1 MQNQKLSVNI
11 IAKTKIYEKL
21 LTNTITCGVSLLSLL
36 LLGTYPAKAEMS
48 LDFASLPQT
57 KKSTPE
63 MSQVTNVNQLNDVR
77 PTSNMSQVTDVN
89 QLSDVR
95 PTSNMSQV
103 TNVNQL
109 SDVQPT
115 DWAFQ
120 ALQSLVER
128 YGCIA
133 GYPNG
138 TFGGNRGMTRYEFA
152 AGLNACLNR
161 VNELIGTATA
171 NLVKKEDLATLQKLQ
186 EQFATELVTLRGRV
200 DTLEAHTAELEA
212 HQFSTT
218 TKLQGQAI
226 ISVNAGGFN
235 GRRITIPGN
244 PGNPGN
250 SGNPSNPGNPGSLG
264 NPSGNSPNRIIT
276 NQPNATA
283 LFRAGVDLNTS
294 FNGTDL
300 LKIRLDTGSTD
311 LSNGPSSSNAPGLL
325 EPNFGSVV
333 DYSVKPPVNRQLILD
348 RLYYSFL
355 PFKDFQVTVGPNIY
369 PTDFVD
375 RNSYA
380 YLSFLDF
387 STLAFTNNFILFPVG
402 GLAAGAAI
410 DWKPNNGPISVR
422 ALYAS
427 LDAANPGN
435 NGPVNGAAPFA
446 PLLYPSLNFNP
457 AHPEFPNYP
466 NTTRGLFGSTYQG
479 TAEIEYAPSRAFAV
493 RLEYSGGELTG
504 NRFDVIGVNAE
515 WTLAQKF
522 GIFGRY
528 GYGSFNNT
536 SFGDVKPNYWM
547 AGVAMRDLFT
557 RGSLAGVAVG
567 QPFIASQI
575 GNSTQTNF
583 EAFYNY
589 PFSRSIQITPTIQV
603 INHAGNEQSNGTIVT
618 GTLRSVFSF

>member
-1 MQNQKLSVNI
+1 MNATA
-11 IAKTKIYEKL
+11 AKNSSRFFCI
-21 LTNTITCGVSLLSLL
+21 NTVVKGVTLLSLL
-36 LLGTYPAKAEMS
+36 LLIIYPASAETTVFSRQEAES
-48 LDFASLPQT
+48 LNEPQVEE
-57 KKSTPE
+57 ST
-63 MSQVTNVNQLNDVR
+63 SG
-77 PTSNMSQVTDVN
+77 
-89 QLSDVR
+89 
-95 PTSNMSQV
+95 MSQV

-109 SDVQPT
+109 SDVQPS

-133 GYPNG
+133 GYTNG
-138 TFGGNRGMTRYEFA
+138 TFRGNRAVTRYEFA
-152 AGLNACLNR
+152 AGVNACLDR

-171 NLVKKEDLATLQKLQ
+171 DIVKKEDLATLQKLQ
-186 EQFATELVTLRGRV
+186 EQFARELVALRGRI

-218 TKLQGQAI
+218 TKIQGQAI
-226 ISVNAGGFN
+226 ISVSAGGFN
-235 GRRITIPGN
+235 GRTITIPGN
-244 PGNPGN
+244 PSSPGNPGN
-250 SGNPSNPGNPGSLG
+250 TAGPGNPGSFG
-264 NPSGNSPNRIIT
+264 NPTGTSPNRVIAF
-276 NQPNATA
+276 QPNPTL

-294 FNGTDL
+294 FTGTDL

-311 LSNGPSSSNAPGLL
+311 LSGGPSASNAPGLL
-325 EPNFGSVV
+325 EPNFGSVI

-348 RLYYSFL
+348 RLYYTFQ

-387 STLAFTNNFILFPVG
+387 STLAFTNNLILFPVG

-422 ALYAS
+422 GLYAAS
-427 LDAANPGN
+427 DAANPGRS
-435 NGPVNGAAPFA
+435 GQINGAASFA
-446 PLLYPSLNFNP
+446 PLLYPSFNP
-457 AHPEFPNYP
+457 P
-466 NTTRGLFGSTYQG
+466 NTSNTPRGLFGSTYQG
-479 TAEIEYAPSRAFAV
+479 MVEIEYAPSRAFAV
-493 RLEYSGGELTG
+493 RLQYSGGELTS
-504 NRFDVIGVNAE
+504 NHFDVIGVNAE
-515 WTLAQKF
+515 LTLAQKF

-536 SFGDVKPNYWM
+536 SFGNVKPNYWM
-547 AGVAMRDLFT
+547 AGVAMRDLLR

-589 PFSRSIQITPTIQV
+589 PFSQSIQLTPTIQV
-603 INHAGNEQSNGTIVT
+603 IDHAGNQQGNGTIIT